1 MPDDLRWSSGNNNRS
16 KVHKKGDSLNHP
28 ETITPPPSPVYGK
41 IVFHET
47 SSCCQKGWGPTL
59 YCFLP
64 TPSAALLPSGTFFP
78 GVARSV
84 ALRAP
89 GSALESVSL
98 LPEAFF
104 GGLGLAASKWVP
116 ALASF
121 NAHSSLLA

>member
-1 MPDDLRWSSGNNNRS
+1 MEKLSFMKPVPAAKKVGDQRS
-16 KVHKKGDSLNHP
+16 TVFSLLS
-28 ETITPPPSPVYGK
+28 T
-41 IVFHET
+41 
-47 SSCCQKGWGPTL
+47 
-59 YCFLP
+59 
-64 TPSAALLPSGTFFP
+64 SAALLPSGTFFP